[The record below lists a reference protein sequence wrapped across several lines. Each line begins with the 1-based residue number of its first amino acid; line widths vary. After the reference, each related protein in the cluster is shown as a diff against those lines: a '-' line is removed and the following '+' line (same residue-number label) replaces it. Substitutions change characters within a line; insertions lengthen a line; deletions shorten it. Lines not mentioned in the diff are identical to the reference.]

1 MNKTVSIHL
10 QGIPFLIE
18 ENAYQLLKNYL
29 DRLSEVLNQE
39 EGAEEIKQDIE
50 IRIAELFSIALG
62 TNKKVLEQKMVEE
75 VLQKLGD
82 PKVFVSDE
90 EKQTNSKSSTQRS
103 AEKRLFRDEDN
114 SVIGGVCAGF
124 ANYFGLD
131 VVIMRAIFVLV
142 SVIGGFGLPL
152 YFILWIITPKAKT
165 SIEKLQMKGEPINFD
180 TMKSEIEKTADKLK
194 NNSKHWAQKVK
205 NDKTIE
211 NSAKGV
217 IRIISVGFG
226 LFFLLMGTGL
236 FITALIFL
244 FIDPDFIPAQVN
256 GEFMS
261 IGKFGQ
267 LILES
272 GRDTQNLIWGIVL
285 TFAGAIG
292 IFWLIGIRL
301 LISFRSKILNYST
314 ITLLAVCFIGI
325 ILLAVTG
332 ARTGRA
338 FAIDGEVEKEITTI
352 DKKELFLD
360 FTTSPTSE
368 KDGYK
373 TISKGESGFLKV
385 ENGKVYFHGIEV
397 EYQKSGDTLYHIKQL
412 NSVQGR
418 DHQAALKKARNIKLG
433 IKQNQNH
440 LNFDAFYTFPAND
453 KIRGQEVKIIIQVP
467 EKGVVKVKNKVV
479 YPFLAKENKLLEEK
493 SQAYVDGEG
502 SYEAW

>member
-50 IRIAELFSIALG
+50 IRMAELFSKALG

-124 ANYFGLD
+124 ANYFGID

-142 SVIGGFGLPL
+142 FLIGGFGLPL

-180 TMKSEIEKTADKLK
+180 TMKSEIEKTADKVK

-217 IRIISVGFG
+217 IRIISVGIG
-226 LFFLLMGTGL
+226 LFFLLVGTGL

-244 FIDPDFIPAQVN
+244 FVDPDFIPAQVN

-261 IGKFGQ
+261 FGKFGK
-267 LILES
+267 LILETET
-272 GRDTQNLIWGIVL
+272 DTQNLLLGIIL
-285 TFAGAIG
+285 TTASTIG
-292 IFWLIGIRL
+292 LFWLFGIRL
-301 LISFRSKILNYST
+301 LVSYRARILKYST
-314 ITLLAVCFIGI
+314 IVLVLICFIGI
-325 ILLAVTG
+325 ILLAITE

-338 FAIDGEVEKEITTI
+338 FAVNGEVEKEITTVAN
-352 DKKELFLD
+352 KELNMNFN
-360 FTTSPTSE
+360 TVSTSE
-368 KDGYK
+368 QDGFK

-385 ENGKVYFHGIEV
+385 ENGKVFIHGIEI
-397 EYQKSGDTLYHIKQL
+397 EYQKSDDTLFHINQF
-412 NSVQGR
+412 NSVQSK
-418 DHQAALKKARNIKLG
+418 DHKSALNKARNIKLG
-433 IKQNQNH
+433 FNQNENR
-440 LNFDAFYTFPAND
+440 LNFDAFYTFPIND
-453 KIRGQEVKIIIQVP
+453 KIRNQEVKLIIQVP
-467 EKGVVKVKNKVV
+467 DNGIVKVKNKVV
-479 YPFLAKENKLLEEK
+479 YPIIKQKDKKLEEK

>member
-1 MNKTVSIHL
+1 MNKTISIHL

-39 EGAEEIKQDIE
+39 EGEEEIKQDIE
-50 IRIAELFSIALG
+50 IRMAELFSKALG

-90 EKQTNSKSSTQRS
+90 EKQTNSKSSTQYS
-103 AEKRLFRDEDN
+103 TEKRLFRDEDN

-124 ANYFGLD
+124 ANYFGID

-142 SVIGGFGLPL
+142 SLIGGFGLPL

-217 IRIISVGFG
+217 IRIISVGVG

-261 IGKFGQ
+261 LGKFGQ

-314 ITLLAVCFIGI
+314 IILLAVCFIGI

-338 FAIDGEVEKEITTI
+338 FAIDGEVEKEIATI

-360 FTTSPTSE
+360 FTSSPTSE

-385 ENGKVYFHGIEV
+385 ENGKVFFHGIEI
-397 EYQKSGDTLYHIKQL
+397 EYQKSDDTLFHINQF
-412 NSVQGR
+412 NSVQSK
-418 DHQAALKKARNIKLG
+418 DHKSALKKARNIKLG
-433 IKQNQNH
+433 FNQNENH
-440 LNFDAFYTFPAND
+440 LNFDTFYTFPVDD
-453 KIRGQEVKIIIQVP
+453 KIRDQEVKLIIQVP
-467 EKGVVKVKNKVV
+467 DNGIVKVKNKVV
-479 YPFLAKENKLLEEK
+479 YPAIKQQDKKLEEK

>member
-1 MNKTVSIHL
+1 MNKTISIHL

-50 IRIAELFSIALG
+50 IRMAELFSKALG

-142 SVIGGFGLPL
+142 SLIGGFGLPL

-244 FIDPDFIPAQVN
+244 FIDPDFTA
-256 GEFMS
+256 S
-261 IGKFGQ
+261 
-267 LILES
+267 S
-272 GRDTQNLIWGIVL
+272 RC
-285 TFAGAIG
+285 
-292 IFWLIGIRL
+292 
-301 LISFRSKILNYST
+301 FRSS
-314 ITLLAVCFIGI
+314 VGI
-325 ILLAVTG
+325 ISLVGLWLRVG
-332 ARTGRA
+332 IGPPGN
-338 FAIDGEVEKEITTI
+338 F
-352 DKKELFLD
+352 
-360 FTTSPTSE
+360 SPQ
-368 KDGYK
+368 K
-373 TISKGESGFLKV
+373 TVAKG
-385 ENGKVYFHGIEV
+385 N
-397 EYQKSGDTLYHIKQL
+397 
-412 NSVQGR
+412 N
-418 DHQAALKKARNIKLG
+418 
-433 IKQNQNH
+433 
-440 LNFDAFYTFPAND
+440 
-453 KIRGQEVKIIIQVP
+453 
-467 EKGVVKVKNKVV
+467 
-479 YPFLAKENKLLEEK
+479 
-493 SQAYVDGEG
+493 
-502 SYEAW
+502 

>member
-1 MNKTVSIHL
+1 L
-10 QGIPFLIE
+10 
-18 ENAYQLLKNYL
+18 
-29 DRLSEVLNQE
+29 
-39 EGAEEIKQDIE
+39 
-50 IRIAELFSIALG
+50 
-62 TNKKVLEQKMVEE
+62 
-75 VLQKLGD
+75 
-82 PKVFVSDE
+82 
-90 EKQTNSKSSTQRS
+90 
-103 AEKRLFRDEDN
+103 
-114 SVIGGVCAGF
+114 
-124 ANYFGLD
+124 
-131 VVIMRAIFVLV
+131 
-142 SVIGGFGLPL
+142 IGGFSLPL

-217 IRIISVGFG
+217 IRIISVGVG

-261 IGKFGQ
+261 LGKFGQ

-314 ITLLAVCFIGI
+314 IILLAVCFIGI

-338 FAIDGEVEKEITTI
+338 FAIDGEVEKEIATI

-360 FTTSPTSE
+360 FTSSPTSE

-385 ENGKVYFHGIEV
+385 ENGKVFFHGIEI
-397 EYQKSGDTLYHIKQL
+397 EYQKSDDTLFHINQF
-412 NSVQGR
+412 NSVQSK
-418 DHQAALKKARNIKLG
+418 DHKSALKKARNIKLG
-433 IKQNQNH
+433 FNQNENH
-440 LNFDAFYTFPAND
+440 LNFDTFYTFPVD
-453 KIRGQEVKIIIQVP
+453 DRIRDQEVKLIIQVP
-467 EKGVVKVKNKVV
+467 DNGIVKVKNKVV
-479 YPFLAKENKLLEEK
+479 YPAIKQQDKKLEEK

>member
-50 IRIAELFSIALG
+50 IRMAELFSNALG

-75 VLQKLGD
+75 VLHKLGD

-90 EKQTNSKSSTQRS
+90 EQTNSKSSTHRS

-114 SVIGGVCAGF
+114 SLIGGVCAGF

-142 SVIGGFGLPL
+142 SLIGGFGFPL

-180 TMKSEIEKTADKLK
+180 SMKSEIEKTADKIK
-194 NNSKHWAQKVK
+194 NSSKNWAQKVK

-211 NSAKGV
+211 QSAKGI
-217 IRIISVGFG
+217 IRVISVGFG
-226 LFFLLMGTGL
+226 LLFLLIGTGL
-236 FITALIFL
+236 FITALILL
-244 FIDPDFIPAQVN
+244 FVDPDFIPAQVN

-272 GRDTQNLIWGIVL
+272 SRDTQNLIWGIVL
-285 TFAGAIG
+285 TFAGMIG
-292 IFWLIGIRL
+292 IFWLIGVRL

-314 ITLLAVCFIGI
+314 VTLLAFFFIGV
-325 ILLAVTG
+325 ILLAVTV

-338 FAIDGEVEKEITTI
+338 FAVDGEVEKEIATI
-352 DKKELFLD
+352 ANNELNLNFN
-360 FTTSPTSE
+360 TVSKSE
-368 KDGYK
+368 KDGFK
-373 TISKGESGFLKV
+373 TISQGESGFLKV
-385 ENGKVYFHGIEV
+385 ENGSVFFHGIEI
-397 EYQKSGDTLYHIKQL
+397 EYQKSGDTLFHINQF
-412 NSVQGR
+412 NSAQSK
-418 DHQAALKKARNIKLG
+418 DHKSALEKARNIKLG
-433 IKQNQNH
+433 INQNANH
-440 LNFDAFYTFPAND
+440 LNFDAFYTFPVDD
-453 KIRGQEVKIIIQVP
+453 KIRDQEVKLIIHVP
-467 EKGVVKVKNKVV
+467 NNGIVKVKNKVV
-479 YPFLAKENKLLEEK
+479 YPAFKQQDKKREEK

-502 SYEAW
+502 SYESW